1 MAAARSTIDNAIAT
15 GAADA
20 APIELRSAQEKLD
33 RANAAMAAKD
43 YVLARRWAEEAQADA
58 KLALLKDRSIK
69 SERAAQQVNES
80 VRVMT
85 DELNR
90 QPR

>member
-1 MAAARSTIDNAIAT
+1 
-15 GAADA
+15 
-20 APIELRSAQEKLD
+20 
-33 RANAAMAAKD
+33 MAAKD